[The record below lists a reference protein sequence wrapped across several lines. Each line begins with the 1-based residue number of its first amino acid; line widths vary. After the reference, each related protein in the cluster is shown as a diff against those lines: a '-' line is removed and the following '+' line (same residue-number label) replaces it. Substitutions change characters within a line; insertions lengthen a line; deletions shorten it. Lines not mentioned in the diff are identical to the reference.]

1 VDLAKSSTA
10 KRVLFGAAVLTL
22 GVMAA
27 WQGSRWS
34 DRAVVDDL
42 GAVAKERLNL
52 YQSTLHAALAKYSY
66 LPFLIARDDS
76 VKALLSRS
84 VHGAEISL
92 SASRALGAI
101 NAKSG
106 TDVLFVMDRDGTT
119 VAASNW
125 QEPLSFVGRNYAFR
139 PYFNDAIQGRE
150 GGFFAIGAT
159 TGQPGYFMSH
169 PVRNAGGIA
178 GVAVVKIDLSPL
190 QHDWRDGGETVFV
203 SDRNG
208 VIFLSSQEHWN
219 FRTLAPLSP
228 QTKSLI
234 REQQQYR
241 GQGLDALDIDYGVI
255 AGADSVAINGRRYM
269 HVSRALND
277 LGWRLHY
284 LSSVKPI
291 EERRQAMLLLG
302 GAVMVLLATLLLYW
316 REREQKI
323 ISRRRA
329 REAEKISAINRQ
341 LELEI
346 EERRTAES
354 ELRETQ
360 AELVQAGK
368 LAALGKMS
376 AAIAHEINQPI
387 AAIRTFSASAR
398 LMLEKGKTA
407 NLDTTLGEISGLT
420 ERMGV
425 ITGQLKTFA
434 RKAPVRLDPLDIREA
449 IAHVERMMMPQALEE
464 KAVLMVKMPDVPM
477 IVKADIVRLEQ
488 IFINLLRNALDAVR
502 ERVDKKVTLTLE
514 RADAYAQVR
523 VADTG
528 AGVSDAVQER
538 LFDPFFTTKD
548 IGEGVGLGLSI
559 TYGIVTDLDG
569 DIRVENA
576 PSGGAVFVVKLPLCE
591 KNCD

>member
-1 VDLAKSSTA
+1 MAKT
-10 KRVLFGAAVLTL
+10 VLFGAAVLIL
-22 GVMAA
+22 AVIAV
-27 WQGSRWS
+27 WQSSLWS
-34 DRAVVDDL
+34 DRTVVADMR
-42 GAVAKERLNL
+42 AVAKERLNL
-52 YQSTLHAALAKYSY
+52 YQSTLHAALAKYRY
-66 LPFLIARDDS
+66 LAFLIARDES
-76 VKALLSRS
+76 VKSLLSQLVHRAHES
-84 VHGAEISL
+84 VN
-92 SASRALGAI
+92 ASRALVDI
-101 NAKSG
+101 NTKSG
-106 TDVLFVMDRDGTT
+106 TDVLFVMDGDGTT

-139 PYFNDAIQGRE
+139 PYFQDAMGGRE

-159 TGQPGYFMSH
+159 TGEPGYFMSH
-169 PVRNAGGIA
+169 PVRNADGVA

-203 SDRNG
+203 SDDNG

-228 QTKSLI
+228 TNRNLI
-234 REQQQYR
+234 HERKQYR
-241 GQGLDALDIDYGVI
+241 GQDLDVLDIDYGVI
-255 AGADSVAINGRRYM
+255 AGADSVAIDGRRYM

-277 LGWRLHY
+277 QGWRLHY
-284 LSSVKPI
+284 LSPVKPL

-302 GAVMVLLATLLLYW
+302 GALMVLVATLLLYW

-329 REAEKISAINRQ
+329 REAEKIGAINKQ

-346 EERRTAES
+346 IERRTAET

-398 LMLEKGKTA
+398 LMLEKGVTA
-407 NLDTTLGEISGLT
+407 NLDQTLAEISGLT

-434 RKAPVRLDPLDIREA
+434 RKAPVRLDPLDVRDA
-449 IAHVERMMMPQALEE
+449 IANVEKIMRLQAAEDQSELLVE
-464 KAVLMVKMPDVPM
+464 MPDSAV

-502 ERVDKKVTLTLE
+502 DMERKRVTLTLE
-514 RADAYAQVR
+514 RFDRFAKITVE
-523 VADTG
+523 DTG
-528 AGVSDAVQER
+528 PGVSDDVQER

-548 IGEGVGLGLSI
+548 VGEGVGLGLSI

-569 DIRVENA
+569 DIRVANA

-591 KNCD
+591 KDFD

>member
-1 VDLAKSSTA
+1 MANSSTA
-10 KRVLFGAAVLTL
+10 KTALFGAAVLIL
-22 GVMAA
+22 AVIAV
-27 WQGSRWS
+27 WQSSLWS
-34 DRAVVDDL
+34 DRTVVADMR
-42 GAVAKERLNL
+42 AVAKERLNL
-52 YQSTLHAALAKYSY
+52 YQSTLHAALAKYRY
-66 LPFLIARDDS
+66 LPFLIARDES
-76 VKALLSRS
+76 VKSLLSKPVHSAGES
-84 VHGAEISL
+84 VN
-92 SASRALGAI
+92 ASRALVDI
-101 NAKSG
+101 NNKSG
-106 TDVLFVMDRDGTT
+106 TDVLFIMDSDGTT

-125 QEPLSFVGRNYAFR
+125 QDPLSFVGRNYAFR
-139 PYFNDAIQGRE
+139 PYFQDAMENRE

-169 PVRNAGGIA
+169 PVRNADGIG

-203 SDRNG
+203 SDDNG

-228 QTKSLI
+228 KKRNLI
-234 REQQQYR
+234 HERKQYR
-241 GQGLDALDIDYGVI
+241 GQGLEVLDFDYGII
-255 AGADSVAINGRRYM
+255 AGADSAAIDGRRYM

-277 LGWRLHY
+277 QGWRLHY
-284 LSSVKPI
+284 LSPVKPL
-291 EERRQAMLLLG
+291 EERRQAMVLLG
-302 GAVMVLLATLLLYW
+302 VAVLVLLATLLLYW

-329 REAEKISAINRQ
+329 REAEKIGAINKQ

-346 EERRTAES
+346 IERRTAET

-398 LMLEKGKTA
+398 LMLAKGMTGH
-407 NLDTTLGEISGLT
+407 LDKTLGEISGLT

-434 RKAPVRLDPLDIREA
+434 RKAPVRLDPLDVRDA
-449 IAHVERMMMPQALEE
+449 IAHVENMMQPQAREE
-464 KAVLMVKMPDVPM
+464 GSVLVVDIPDIPV
-477 IVKADIVRLEQ
+477 IVKADTVRLEQ

-502 ERVDKKVTLTLE
+502 DQDERKVTLTLKQSDGF
-514 RADAYAQVR
+514 AKFQVK
-523 VADTG
+523 DTG
-528 AGVSDAVQER
+528 AGVSLEVQER
-538 LFDPFFTTKD
+538 LFDPFFTTKEV
-548 IGEGVGLGLSI
+548 GEGVGLGLSI

-569 DIRVENA
+569 DIRVANA
-576 PSGGAVFVVKLPLCE
+576 PSGGAVFVVKLPVCE
-591 KNCD
+591 NKSD